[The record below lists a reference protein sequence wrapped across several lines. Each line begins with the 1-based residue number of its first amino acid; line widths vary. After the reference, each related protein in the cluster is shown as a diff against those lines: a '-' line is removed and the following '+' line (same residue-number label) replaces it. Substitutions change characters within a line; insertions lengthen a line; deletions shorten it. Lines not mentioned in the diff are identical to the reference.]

1 MQKLQRF
8 VPCPHHIPL
17 CNIVLKLIK
26 NLTFDTDV
34 RKQMDS
40 LGYIPRI
47 VTLLKE
53 APFRGSAIEILYQL
67 SIEDKCKSTFT
78 YTECIPIINHMIINF
93 PQPIVPDEIM
103 ALAIN
108 LATNQRNADI
118 FSYDGQLERLI
129 RRALTTSDVLLMKL
143 VRNISGASNSSFIQE
158 TLESFAADFIHIVC
172 EDGDPNFQIEVL
184 GTLTNVELDEGWTE
198 LLKTTSLM
206 DYIMKNLVVG
216 YAEDDFILECIMLVG
231 TILSSDKCAQI
242 IAKSMII
249 KLLHNLLS
257 EKQEDD
263 ELVLQIMFD
272 FYKTLLFQETRVIV
286 LEHTQVI
293 KYLMEL
299 LQDKNPRIRKMADSV
314 MELAQEFDSQWSE
327 EIRLKRFQLYNQDWL
342 KAVEQIDAAE
352 YGEEDEGEE
361 EDEDDEDDRGL
372 AWEGWGNS
380 ADRMWGYGNE
390 EG

>member
-1 MQKLQRF
+1 MVQRLQRF
-8 VPCPHHIPL
+8 VPCPHHAPL

-26 NLTFDTDV
+26 NLTFDSEV

-53 APFRGSAIEILYQL
+53 APFRSSAIEILYQL

-78 YTECIPIINHMIINF
+78 YTECIPIINLMIINF
-93 PQPIVPDEIM
+93 PEPIVREEIM

-108 LATNQRNADI
+108 LAANQRNADI
-118 FSYDGQLERLI
+118 FSYDGQLERII
-129 RRALTTSDVLLMKL
+129 RRALKTSDVLLMKL

-158 TLESFAADFIHIVC
+158 TLELFASDFIHIVC

-184 GTLTNVELDEGWTE
+184 GTLTNVELDEGWAE
-198 LLKTTSLM
+198 VVKTTPIL

-216 YAEDDFILECIMLVG
+216 YAEDDFTLECIILVG
-231 TILSSDKCAQI
+231 TILSSDKCALV

-314 MELAQEFDSQWSE
+314 MELAQEFDSQWLE
-327 EIRLKRFQLYNQDWL
+327 EIRLRRFQLFNQDWI
-342 KAVEQIDAAE
+342 KTIEQLDEAE
-352 YGEEDEGEE
+352 YGEEEGEGEE
-361 EDEDDEDDRGL
+361 EEEEDDKDAD
-372 AWEGWGNS
+372 WEGWG